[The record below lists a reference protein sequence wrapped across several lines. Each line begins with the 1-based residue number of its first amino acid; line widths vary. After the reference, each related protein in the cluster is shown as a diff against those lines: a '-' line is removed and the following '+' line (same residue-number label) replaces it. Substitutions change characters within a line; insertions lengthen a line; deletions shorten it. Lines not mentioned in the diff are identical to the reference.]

1 MPNAISLVILIVT
14 SALLVWAGIRAWR
27 IDNNALLRWS
37 GVCSA
42 GLLATA
48 ASLLSV
54 LTVIGL
60 FRLHARC
67 APVPNLTIAG
77 TPAQIQ
83 RGQAIDSS
91 FCSACHSTTGHLTG
105 DMDIGKDIP
114 IPVGSF
120 VSSNLTPAGQL
131 SRWSNGEI
139 FRAIRNGIDAEGHW
153 LTIMSYTS
161 AGKLSDDD
169 IKALIAYLRTQPAAG
184 TATANPPDQFSLL
197 GIILL
202 GAGMLPR
209 GKPVFT
215 GVITAP
221 PKGPTV
227 EYGEYISW
235 YLDCRECHGA
245 SLTGGVPGQLGPIGP
260 SLSIIKEWKPAQ
272 FIATMRT
279 GTDPNGH
286 QLSKQMPWG
295 PIGKLDDEDL
305 VALYEFLTHP
315 HGSQS
320 AAMN

>member
-1 MPNAISLVILIVT
+1 MPNDISLVILIVT

-27 IDNNALLRWS
+27 IDNALLRWS

-48 ASLLSV
+48 VSLLSV
-54 LTVIGL
+54 LTVVGL
-60 FRLHARC
+60 LRLHARS

-91 FCSACHSTTGHLTG
+91 FCSACHSKTAHLTG
-105 DMDIGKDIP
+105 DMDIGKDFP

-153 LTIMSYTS
+153 LTIMSYTN

-169 IKALIAYLRTQPAAG
+169 IKALIAYLRAQPAAG
-184 TATANPPDQFSLL
+184 TATANPPDRFSLL
-197 GIILL
+197 GVILL

-221 PKGPTV
+221 PKGSTV

-245 SLTGGVPGQLGPIGP
+245 SLTGGVPGQLGPMGP
-260 SLSIIKEWKPAQ
+260 GLNFIKEWKPTE

-279 GTDPNGH
+279 GTDPRGH
-286 QLSKQMPWG
+286 RLSEQMPWG
-295 PIGKLDDEDL
+295 PIGKLDDEEL
-305 VALYEFLTHP
+305 VALYEFLTHS

>member
-1 MPNAISLVILIVT
+1 MPNDISLAILIVT

-27 IDNNALLRWS
+27 IDNALLRWG

-48 ASLLSV
+48 VSLLGV
-54 LTVIGL
+54 LTVVGL

-91 FCSACHSTTGHLTG
+91 FCSACHSKTGHLTG
-105 DMDIGKDIP
+105 DMDIGKDLP
-114 IPVGSF
+114 ISVGSF

-131 SRWSNGEI
+131 SHWSNGEI
-139 FRAIRNGIDAEGHW
+139 FRAVRNGIDAEGHW
-153 LTIMSYTS
+153 LTIMSYTN

-169 IKALIAYLRTQPAAG
+169 IKALIAYLRAQPAAG
-184 TATANPPDQFSLL
+184 TATANPPDRFSLL
-197 GIILL
+197 GVILL

-209 GKPVFT
+209 GKPIFT

-221 PKGPTV
+221 RKGPTA

-245 SLTGGVPGQLGPIGP
+245 SLTGGVPGQLGPMGP
-260 SLSIIKEWKPAQ
+260 GLD
-272 FIATMRT
+272 FITTMRT
-279 GTDPNGH
+279 GIDPSGH
-286 QLSKQMPWG
+286 RLSTQMPRG
-295 PIGKLDDEDL
+295 PIGKLDDEEL
-305 VALYEFLTHP
+305 VAVYEYLTHP

-320 AAMN
+320 AAIN

>member
-1 MPNAISLVILIVT
+1 MPNVISLMMLIAV
-14 SALLVWAGIRAWR
+14 SALLVCSGIRARR
-27 IDNNALLRWS
+27 INNSLLRWS
-37 GVCSA
+37 GVSLA
-42 GLLATA
+42 ALLATA
-48 ASLLSV
+48 VSFLSL

-60 FRLHARC
+60 FRLHIRS
-67 APVPNLTIAG
+67 APVPKVKIAG

-83 RGQAIDSS
+83 RGEAIDES
-91 FCSACHSTTGHLTG
+91 FCSACHSKTGHLTG
-105 DMDIGKDIP
+105 DMDIGKDFP

-139 FRAIRNGIDAEGHW
+139 FRAVRNGIDADGHW
-153 LTIMSYTS
+153 LTIMSYTN

-169 IKALIAYLRTQPAAG
+169 IQSVIAYLRGQPAAG
-184 TATANPPDQFSLL
+184 TATANPPDQFNLL
-197 GIILL
+197 GVILL
-202 GAGMLPR
+202 GAGMLPL

-227 EYGEYISW
+227 QYGEYISW

-245 SLTGGVPGQLGPIGP
+245 NLTGGIPGQLGPIGP
-260 SLSIIKEWKPAQ
+260 GLDFIREWRPAE

-295 PIGKLDDEDL
+295 PIGKLDDEEL
-305 VALYEFLTHP
+305 AALYEYLTHL
-315 HGSQS
+315 HGSPSS
-320 AAMN
+320 ARY